1 MEILSSINN
10 GQFSRNVLAV
20 GKTGCEKTHFLQKL
34 GLNKFFSN
42 SVKTAWVSSTDIDE
56 EREAEMQSC
65 FTNKTE
71 FHSAKEPDE
80 LIDLIEKFKLRT
92 RDIVNVK
99 CGFGEKITM
108 DCLIVMD
115 NVSGIADNCKKYAE
129 FLTVCRKY
137 RYHCIYVFHII
148 APEGQIWKKVLS
160 QTNIFNIFPSSVPY
174 NTVAKILQSNCRQ
187 TTKKYAPACSVWLD
201 RVFADLANTDE
212 WHCLTIDCSGI
223 NKNGPGSYRTQADD
237 PEKQV
242 CCFNKPRDDALYNV
256 FISNRMKTENFSNEI
271 YFKLDGVQG
280 KDETFDAKQTLKQDG
295 IHDRFSKPDT
305 NAETTA
311 EFHGRGRKREHE

>member
-1 MEILSSINN
+1 MSSINN

-20 GKTGCEKTHFLQKL
+20 GKTGCGKAHFPQKL

-42 SVKTAWVSSTDIDE
+42 LVKTEWVSGIDIDE

-65 FTNKTE
+65 FTNKT
-71 FHSAKEPDE
+71 
-80 LIDLIEKFKLRT
+80 
-92 RDIVNVK
+92 V
-99 CGFGEKITM
+99 
-108 DCLIVMD
+108 
-115 NVSGIADNCKKYAE
+115 CK
-129 FLTVCRKY
+129 KY

-160 QTNIFNIFPSSVPY
+160 QTNIFNIFPSSVPC

-223 NKNGPGSYRTQADD
+223 NKNGPGRYRTQADD

-280 KDETFDAKQTLKQDG
+280 KDETFDAKQTLK
-295 IHDRFSKPDT
+295 
-305 NAETTA
+305 
-311 EFHGRGRKREHE
+311 